1 MTAIKPSDSVLR
13 DQIDADGYNSTLNIV
28 NSKYA
33 EMDKYIGNLESDVM
47 SIKDFEKD
55 VLSDQARGYDVGT
68 SLDTLGFQKDSLQID
83 LDFFKHMKDVYIKKL
98 YGDLYK
104 YCDGIIESALS
115 IEEIP
120 ENSTREKVKERKF
133 RNMTPY
139 PPKMIPNPGA
149 VDGEGNEIEGVPKE
163 IMDPFVKYDMN
174 EIFAL
179 INCTTSNLRELAED
193 IGSFEDKINRAKER
207 EKRGFNVG
215 NLIMNLEGQKQKL
228 TLEFTSYIS
237 RLSKFLE
244 QNKNFSNRCLN
255 RIKLIS
261 SEIVTAEEVA
271 AETENTT
278 DPLSSTEDGGN

>member
-13 DQIDADGYNSTLNIV
+13 DQIDADGYNNTLNVV
-28 NSKYA
+28 NSKYT

-55 VLSDQARGYDVGT
+55 VLADQARGYDVGT

-104 YCDGIIESALS
+104 YCDSIIESALS
-115 IEEIP
+115 IEELP
-120 ENSTREKVKERKF
+120 ENSTLEKVKERKF

-139 PPKMIPNPGA
+139 PPKMIPNPSA
-149 VDGEGNEIEGVPKE
+149 VDADGNEVADVPKE

-193 IGSFEDKINRAKER
+193 IGSFDDKINRAKER

-244 QNKNFSNRCLN
+244 QNKNFSDRCLN

-261 SEIVTAEEVA
+261 SEIVTSEEA
-271 AETENTT
+271 AENENTATTTT
-278 DPLSSTEDGGN
+278 DEGN